1 MSDDDTANSNYI
13 DFPIIQREPIIIEI
27 SDEDDQQPQIAIRVN
42 NEKEDQSKFR
52 VKRINGCFQMN
63 DEVYF

>member
-13 DFPIIQREPIIIEI
+13 DFPIIQRPIIIEI

-42 NEKEDQSKFR
+42 NEKEDQGKFR

>member
-27 SDEDDQQPQIAIRVN
+27 SDEDD
-42 NEKEDQSKFR
+42 
-52 VKRINGCFQMN
+52 
-63 DEVYF
+63 